1 MSCLID
7 IFVEGNDVTLF
18 VEVFILFVFL
28 FYNNDLATVDIV
40 LYTQIVLLFE
50 HILELGYL
58 CFSSNMDFLCTY
70 SNMIT
75 MLCSSNISILSF
87 DTLSLPQ

>member
-18 VEVFILFVFL
+18 VEVCILFVFL
-28 FYNNDLATVDIV
+28 FYNNDLATVAII

-75 MLCSSNISILSF
+75 MLFSSNISILSF
-87 DTLSLPQ
+87 DTLSSPQ